1 MGFFATSIGYFA
13 FCALHLV
20 CFALALA
27 VCGLYGQDLNHAH
40 RQHVHSDSK
49 WVSNRLSARVWPPLR
64 ESMREKLT
72 PRLQQVYAVV
82 VGALSAVTCVVW
94 FVPALLRHAGV
105 FGAVWNSIL
114 FILWI
119 TLFGVFGALFIHEN
133 AEGDSDIQRMK
144 NAVWVDLTSAL
155 LWLVSAVA
163 TTVYWW
169 RHRDARSTFTG
180 RARV

>member
-1 MGFFATSIGYFA
+1 MGEQST
-13 FCALHLV
+13 L
-20 CFALALA
+20 
-27 VCGLYGQDLNHAH
+27 
-40 RQHVHSDSK
+40 RT
-49 WVSNRLSARVWPPLR
+49 RWPPLR

-119 TLFGVFGALFIHEN
+119 TLFGVFGAV
-133 AEGDSDIQRMK
+133 GDSTFLR
-144 NAVWVDLTSAL
+144 
-155 LWLVSAVA
+155 
-163 TTVYWW
+163 
-169 RHRDARSTFTG
+169 RHGGRD
-180 RARV
+180 

>member
-49 WVSNRLSARVWPPLR
+49 W
-64 ESMREKLT
+64 
-72 PRLQQVYAVV
+72 
-82 VGALSAVTCVVW
+82 
-94 FVPALLRHAGV
+94 
-105 FGAVWNSIL
+105 
-114 FILWI
+114 
-119 TLFGVFGALFIHEN
+119 LFIHEN
-133 AEGDSDIQRMK
+133 AEGDGDIQRMK

>member
-49 WVSNRLSARVWPPLR
+49 WVSSRLSAR
-64 ESMREKLT
+64 
-72 PRLQQVYAVV
+72 VYAVV

-119 TLFGVFGALFIHEN
+119 TLFGLFIHEN
-133 AEGDSDIQRMK
+133 AEGDGDIQRMK

-155 LWLVSAVA
+155 LWLISAVA

>member
-1 MGFFATSIGYFA
+1 MGFFATSTGYFA

-27 VCGLYGQDLNHAH
+27 VCGLYGQDINNAH
-40 RQHVHSDSK
+40 QKDKHSDSK
-49 WVSNRLSARVWPPLR
+49 WV
-64 ESMREKLT
+64 
-72 PRLQQVYAVV
+72 YAVI
-82 VGALSAVTCVVW
+82 VGALSAVTCVFW

-105 FGAVWNSIL
+105 LGAVWNSIL

-119 TLFGVFGALFIHEN
+119 TLFGVFGALFIHED
-133 AEGDSDIQRMK
+133 AEGDGDIQRMK

-155 LWLVSAVA
+155 LWLISAVA

>member
-13 FCALHLV
+13 FSALHLV

-27 VCGLYGQDLNHAH
+27 VCGLYGQDINNAH
-40 RQHVHSDSK
+40 QKQKYSDSK
-49 WVSNRLSARVWPPLR
+49 W
-64 ESMREKLT
+64 
-72 PRLQQVYAVV
+72 VYAVV

-94 FVPALLRHAGV
+94 FIPALLRHAGV
-105 FGAVWNSIL
+105 FGAIWNLLL

-119 TLFGVFGALFIHEN
+119 TLFGVFGALFIHEK
-133 AEGDSDIQRMK
+133 AEGDSGIQRMK

-155 LWLVSAVA
+155 LWLISAIA
-163 TTVYWW
+163 TTIYWW
-169 RHRDARSTFTG
+169 RHRDTRSMFTG

>member
-27 VCGLYGQDLNHAH
+27 VCGLYGQDLNHGH

-49 WVSNRLSARVWPPLR
+49 W
-64 ESMREKLT
+64 
-72 PRLQQVYAVV
+72 VYAVV

-133 AEGDSDIQRMK
+133 AEGDGDIQRMK

-155 LWLVSAVA
+155 LWLISAVA

-169 RHRDARSTFTG
+169 RHRDARSMFTG
-180 RARV
+180 RARA

>member
-1 MGFFATSIGYFA
+1 MGEQSTLRTRVGPH
-13 FCALHLV
+13 CAR
-20 CFALALA
+20 A
-27 VCGLYGQDLNHAH
+27 
-40 RQHVHSDSK
+40 
-49 WVSNRLSARVWPPLR
+49 
-64 ESMREKLT
+64 MREKLI

-119 TLFGVFGALFIHEN
+119 TLFGVFGAVGDSTFLRRYGRTGLTPRSQLFIHEN
-133 AEGDSDIQRMK
+133 AEGDGDIQRMK

-155 LWLVSAVA
+155 LWLISAVA

>member
-1 MGFFATSIGYFA
+1 MGFFATSMGYFA

-49 WVSNRLSARVWPPLR
+49 W
-64 ESMREKLT
+64 
-72 PRLQQVYAVV
+72 VYAVV

-133 AEGDSDIQRMK
+133 AEGDGDIQRMK

-155 LWLVSAVA
+155 LWLISAVA

-169 RHRDARSTFTG
+169 RHRDTRSMFTG
-180 RARV
+180 RARA